1 LPKETLNFMA
11 PNVSVIIPVYNAVRH
26 LELVLAGFCRQTYPN
41 FELIVADDGSGPQ
54 MRDFVQ
60 TFAVK
65 SPFALRSVYHAD
77 EGFRRSKILNSAVR
91 ESATGYLVFADG
103 DCIPHRRFVQAHWE
117 HRAPRT
123 VLVGRRVNLSE
134 RITTALTPHDVRDGK
149 LEKMKLTML
158 ADALMG
164 RGSHWD
170 EGVLLDSSLLRSIF
184 ERRTPSMLG
193 SVCSLEKSL
202 FEEINGF
209 NEEFVSYGGEDVE
222 LEYRL
227 RLADASFK
235 WVRHQAIQY
244 HLFHPSKL
252 VEPGNFE
259 IIARTRQRGRAT
271 CVKGLKN
278 LANP

>member
-1 LPKETLNFMA
+1 MA
-11 PNVSVIIPVYNAVRH
+11 PNVSVIIPVYNEVRH
-26 LELVLAGFCRQTYPN
+26 LELVLAGFSRQTSSA
-41 FELIVADDGSGPQ
+41 FELIVADDGSGPE
-54 MRDFVQ
+54 MRAFVQ
-60 TFAVK
+60 KFTAQSHF
-65 SPFALRSVYHAD
+65 PLRYVYHSD

-134 RITTALTPHDVRDGK
+134 RMTARLTPDKVWAGK
-149 LEKMKLTML
+149 LEKMKLAML
-158 ADALMG
+158 ADELLG
-164 RGSHWD
+164 KGSHWD
-170 EGVLLDSSLLRSIF
+170 EGVLINSSSLRALV
-184 ERRTPSMLG
+184 ERRKPSMLG

-209 NEEFVSYGGEDVE
+209 NEDFVSYGGEDVE

-227 RLADASFK
+227 LLAGARFK

-244 HLFHPSKL
+244 HLYHPARL
-252 VEPGNFE
+252 VEPGNFD
-259 IIARTRQRGRAT
+259 IIARTKQLGHAA
-271 CVKGLKN
+271 CIKGLRN
-278 LANP
+278 LEIP